1 MRFKSS
7 KKFKIQQSAN
17 FLAIPTR
24 VIEALELGTQ
34 LASQGI
40 EDLTLKVKSTGEQ
53 KKFNLLS
60 EEKFI
65 RGLDNNMRR
74 VSQYDMNKLEIEYDY
89 DTEVEQIGHSKRM
102 LATDL
107 QDAIDWFVCDDPLNI
122 VNNLRDL

>member
-1 MRFKSS
+1 M
-7 KKFKIQQSAN
+7 
-17 FLAIPTR
+17 
-24 VIEALELGTQ
+24 GTQ

-40 EDLTLKVKSTGEQ
+40 EDFTLKVKSTGEQ

-65 RGLDNNMRR
+65 KGLDNNMRR

-89 DTEVEQIGHSKRM
+89 DTEVEQIGHSKKM

-107 QDAIDWFVCDDPLNI
+107 
-122 VNNLRDL
+122 